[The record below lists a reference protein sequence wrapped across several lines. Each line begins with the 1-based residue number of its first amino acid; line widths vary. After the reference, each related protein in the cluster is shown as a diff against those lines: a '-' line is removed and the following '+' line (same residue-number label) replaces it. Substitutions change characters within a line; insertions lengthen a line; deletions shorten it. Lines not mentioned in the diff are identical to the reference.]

1 MSVGFDIERFH
12 REAVETDSTTNV
24 GPMRDLLVATLDR
37 AGTEPSVDELGNVLA
52 TTGASDH
59 EAAATATGTHLVLNT
74 HIDTVPPHLPYER
87 REKPP
92 GDERIDGTGGG
103 LTGDVLCGRGACD
116 AKGPLAALV
125 DAFLTVEP
133 TEGAVT
139 LAVSIDE
146 ETTQT
151 GGAHLADTLDA
162 DGYIVG
168 EPTGLDV
175 CTAAK
180 GQFEGTV
187 TIHGESAHAADPGSG
202 ANAIRAAA
210 PILQAMESYDNNET
224 RSASEQ
230 SSSVDRDP
238 TDQSSGQRQRDDGGG
253 SDQHGV
259 EGPAVHET
267 LGHPILTPSMVDG
280 GEATNQVPAEC
291 TITFDRRS
299 VPPETSDEF
308 PEALEAHLSQ
318 WLPES
323 MSVAVELI
331 RPDTPFPDAF
341 ATDHDA
347 ELVRTL
353 QNASGGAVRPFEAAT
368 EASYFA
374 DHGPTVVFGPGV
386 LSDEVGAVAH
396 SKREYVRLSAVR
408 AAARAVR
415 ETVERLL

>member
-12 REAVETDSTTNV
+12 REAVETDSTTDV

-37 AGTEPSVDELGNVLA
+37 AGTAPSVDELGNVVA
-52 TTGASDH
+52 TAGASDH
-59 EAAATATGTHLVLNT
+59 EAAAAAAGTHLVLNT

-87 REKPP
+87 REEPP
-92 GDERIDGTGGG
+92 GDERVDGSGGG
-103 LTGDVLCGRGACD
+103 LAGDVVCGRGACD

-133 TEGAVT
+133 ADGAVT

-151 GGAHLADTLDA
+151 GGAHLAEMVDA

-187 TIHGESAHAADPGSG
+187 TIHGESAHAADPESG

-210 PILQAMESYDNNET
+210 PILQAMESYDET
-224 RSASEQ
+224 
-230 SSSVDRDP
+230 
-238 TDQSSGQRQRDDGGG
+238 
-253 SDQHGV
+253 
-259 EGPAVHET
+259 EGPAAHET
-267 LGHPILTPSMVDG
+267 LGRPILTPSMVEG

-308 PEALEAHLSQ
+308 PEALEGHLSQ

-323 MSVAVELI
+323 MSLDVELI

-341 ATDHDA
+341 ATDPEAD
-347 ELVRTL
+347 LVTTL
-353 QNASGGAVRPFEAAT
+353 SDASGGAVRPFEAAT

-386 LSDEVGAVAH
+386 LSDEAGAVAH
-396 SKREYVRLSAVR
+396 SKREYVRLSAIR

>member
-12 REAVETDSTTNV
+12 REAVETDSTADV

-37 AGTEPSVDELGNVLA
+37 EGVDPTIDELGNVVA
-52 TTGASDH
+52 TTGAADP
-59 EAAATATGTHLVLNT
+59 EAAAAAEGTHLVLNT

-87 REKPP
+87 RESPP
-92 GDERIDGTGGG
+92 GDERVDGTGGG
-103 LTGDVLCGRGACD
+103 LTGDVVCGRGSCD
-116 AKGPLAALV
+116 AKGPLASLV

-133 TEGAVT
+133 AEGAVT

-151 GGAHLADTLDA
+151 GGAHLAETVDA

-168 EPTGLDV
+168 EPTGLDI

-187 TIHGESAHAADPGSG
+187 TIHGESGHAADPESG

-210 PILQAMESYDNNET
+210 PILQAMESYDDE
-224 RSASEQ
+224 R
-230 SSSVDRDP
+230 
-238 TDQSSGQRQRDDGGG
+238 
-253 SDQHGV
+253 
-259 EGPAVHET
+259 GPEMHET
-267 LGHPILTPSMVDG
+267 LGRPILTPSMVEG
-280 GEATNQVPAEC
+280 GEATNQIPAEC
-291 TITFDRRS
+291 TVTFDRRS
-299 VPPETSDEF
+299 VPPETSEEF
-308 PEALEAHLSQ
+308 PEALETHLSQ

-323 MSVAVELI
+323 MSLSVALI

-341 ATDHDA
+341 ATDPEAD
-347 ELVRTL
+347 LVRTL
-353 QNASGGAVRPFEAAT
+353 RDASGGAVRPFEAAT

-374 DHGPTVVFGPGV
+374 EHGPTVVFGPGV

-396 SKREYVRLSAVR
+396 SKREYVRLTEVR

-415 ETVERLL
+415 ETVERLV

>member
-1 MSVGFDIERFH
+1 MSVGFDLERFH
-12 REAVETDSTTNV
+12 REAVETDSTDDV

-37 AGTEPSVDELGNVLA
+37 AGHTPAVDDLGNVIA
-52 TTGASDH
+52 TTGAADPD
-59 EAAATATGTHLVLNT
+59 AATTEGTHLVLNT

-87 REKPP
+87 REAPP
-92 GDERIDGTGGG
+92 GDEEITGDGGG
-103 LTGDVLCGRGACD
+103 LTGDIICGRGSCD

-125 DAFLTVEP
+125 EAFLTVEP
-133 TEGAVT
+133 ADGAVT

-151 GGAHLADTLDA
+151 GGAHLAETLDA

-187 TIHGESAHAADPGSG
+187 TIHGESGHAAAPGSG
-202 ANAIRAAA
+202 ENAIRAAA
-210 PILQAMESYDNNET
+210 PILQAMESFDET
-224 RSASEQ
+224 
-230 SSSVDRDP
+230 
-238 TDQSSGQRQRDDGGG
+238 
-253 SDQHGV
+253 
-259 EGPAVHET
+259 EGPEMHET
-267 LGHPILTPSMVDG
+267 LGRPILTPSMVEG
-280 GEATNQVPAEC
+280 GEATNQIPAEC

-308 PEALEAHLSQ
+308 PAALERHLSE

-323 MSVAVELI
+323 MSLEVALI

-347 ELVRTL
+347 DLVRAL

-374 DHGPTVVFGPGV
+374 ENGPTVVFGPGV
-386 LSDEVGAVAH
+386 LSDDVGAVAH
-396 SKREYVRLSAVR
+396 SKREYVRLSEIR

>member
-1 MSVGFDIERFH
+1 MSVGFDLTDFH
-12 REAVETDSTTNV
+12 REAVETDSTDDV

-37 AGTEPSVDELGNVLA
+37 AGADPAVDDLGNVVA
-52 TTGASDH
+52 TTGAPDPD
-59 EAAATATGTHLVLNT
+59 AAAAADGAHLVLNT

-87 REKPP
+87 REEPP
-92 GDERIDGTGGG
+92 GDEEITGAGGG
-103 LTGDVLCGRGACD
+103 IRGDVVCGRGACD

-133 TEGAVT
+133 ADGAVT

-151 GGAHLADTLDA
+151 GGAHLAETLDA

-187 TIHGESAHAADPGSG
+187 TIRGESAHAASPESG
-202 ANAIRAAA
+202 LNAIRAAA
-210 PILQAMESYDNNET
+210 PVLQAMGSYDERET
-224 RSASEQ
+224 QSASER
-230 SSSVDRDP
+230 SRGDGEEPRD
-238 TDQSSGQRQRDDGGG
+238 SA
-253 SDQHGV
+253 
-259 EGPAVHET
+259 GPADHES
-267 LGHPILTPSMVDG
+267 LGRPILTPSMVEG

-323 MSVAVELI
+323 MSLDVALI

-341 ATDHDA
+341 ATDPDA
-347 ELVRTL
+347 ELVQTL
-353 QNASGGAVRPFEAAT
+353 RDASGGTVRPFEAAT

-374 DHGPTVVFGPGV
+374 SHGPTVVFGPGV
-386 LSDEVGAVAH
+386 LADGVGAVAH
-396 SKREYVRLSAVR
+396 SKREYVRLSEVR
-408 AAARAVR
+408 TAARAVR
-415 ETVERLL
+415 ETIARLLQ

>member
-12 REAVETDSTTNV
+12 REAVETDSTEEV

-37 AGTEPSVDELGNVLA
+37 AGAEPSVDELGNVLA
-52 TTGASDH
+52 TTGAADH
-59 EAAATATGTHLVLNT
+59 EAAAASDGTHLLLNT
-74 HIDTVPPHLPYER
+74 HIDTVPPNLPYER
-87 REKPP
+87 REQPP
-92 GDERIDGTGGG
+92 GDEEITGTGGG
-103 LTGDVLCGRGACD
+103 LAGDVVCGRGACD

-125 DAFLTVEP
+125 EAFLTVEP
-133 TEGAVT
+133 ADGAVT

-146 ETTQT
+146 ETAQT
-151 GGAHLADTLDA
+151 GGAHLAETVDA
-162 DGYIVG
+162 DGYVVG

-187 TIHGESAHAADPGSG
+187 TIRGESGHAADPGSG

-210 PILQAMESYDNNET
+210 PILQALESYDE
-224 RSASEQ
+224 RDAQSASER
-230 SSSVDRDP
+230 SRGDSEEPRDC
-238 TDQSSGQRQRDDGGG
+238 
-253 SDQHGV
+253 
-259 EGPAVHET
+259 GPAEHET
-267 LGHPILTPSMVDG
+267 LGRPILTPSMVEG
-280 GEATNQVPAEC
+280 GEATNQIPAEC

-299 VPPETSDEF
+299 IPPETSDEF

-323 MSVAVELI
+323 MSLDVALI

-347 ELVRTL
+347 DLVRAL
-353 QNASGGAVRPFEAAT
+353 REASGGAVRPFEAAT

-386 LSDEVGAVAH
+386 LSDDVGAVAH
-396 SKREYVRLSAVR
+396 SKREYVRLSEVR